1 MHNDGNVVPL
11 HKGTTDQASPSPLA
25 RLPVIALQIRDKAT
39 QQLRQ
44 GLQVLFD
51 NADDTLFEM
60 ADRARDN
67 SEQNTFF
74 EAMRDLRLKRKNIER
89 GFLECFYE
97 AFAGLI
103 QYVPAHASLPLT
115 MTVDPVERQDDHERQ
130 VALHAMVSRAL
141 NRDGLALRQLT
152 LRLSALLG
160 KRLDD
165 ARNPLGPTM
174 LCEYFLRAGRNL
186 GVETRVKLIILTL
199 FERYVLSEAT
209 QIYAHANQL
218 LIATG
223 VLPEL
228 NAAVACPVEEPS
240 LIHRC
245 VEPRATG
252 SPQVDVPVQEVFVAL
267 QHLLCHLRGSAA
279 PGLETRTRPQ
289 PLSTRDL
296 LRLRSHLQQYEP
308 TPYARNDLD
317 RCSPLETPSLYL
329 AEDESV
335 LFDQALESVIGQLHR
350 LNRGK

>member
-1 MHNDGNVVPL
+1 MHNDGNVVPS
-11 HKGTTDQASPSPLA
+11 HKGTTDQASPAPLA
-25 RLPVIALQIRDKAT
+25 RLPVIALQIRDKAA

-89 GFLECFYE
+89 GFLECFFE

-103 QYVPAHASLPLT
+103 QHAPVHASLPLT
-115 MTVDPVERQDDHERQ
+115 MTVEQVEREGDHERQ
-130 VALHAMVSRAL
+130 MALHAMVSRAL
-141 NRDGLALRQLT
+141 NRDGLALGQLT
-152 LRLSALLG
+152 LRLSTLLG
-160 KRLDD
+160 KPLED

-174 LCEYFLRAGRNL
+174 LCEFFLRAGRDL

-209 QIYAHANQL
+209 QIYARANQL

-228 NAAVACPVEEPS
+228 NAVAENPS
-240 LIHRC
+240 LIYSC